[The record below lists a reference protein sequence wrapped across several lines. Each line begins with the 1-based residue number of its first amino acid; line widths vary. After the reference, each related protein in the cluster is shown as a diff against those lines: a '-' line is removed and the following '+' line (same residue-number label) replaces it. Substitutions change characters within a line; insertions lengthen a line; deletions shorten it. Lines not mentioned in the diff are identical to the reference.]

1 MTLFYLI
8 LGAYSKAKS
17 LVLRMSAVVQAL
29 LTFVKELEEEEGE
42 FLVFWTHSKTEVYS
56 IRAW

>member
-42 FLVFWTHSKTEVYS
+42 FLVF
-56 IRAW
+56 